1 MINNVTEVNQFDFL
15 TCVYVDTGFI
25 FMSIWVLERGS
36 MNKAVLSN
44 KQAVVAEITDKIK
57 NSDSTVVCEYRG
69 LSVAEVTELR
79 RTLRAEDVEFK
90 VYKNTMFER
99 ACDDCGFA
107 DLKDTLN
114 GPNAFAFSK
123 DATAPARV
131 LAKFA
136 KKHKALVLKKG
147 IVEGKV
153 VDEAT
158 IKELSS
164 LPNRDGMLSMLLSCL
179 QSPVSSFARV
189 VKAVAEA
196 KEAGAPVAETK
207 AEAPAAE
214 AKEEAPAKEAAPA
227 EAAKEEAAPV
237 EAAKE
242 EAEAEAAA

>member
-1 MINNVTEVNQFDFL
+1 MNQA
-15 TCVYVDTGFI
+15 I
-25 FMSIWVLERGS
+25 LES
-36 MNKAVLSN
+36 
-44 KQAVVAEITDKIK
+44 KQAVINEISEKIK

-79 RTLRAEDVEFK
+79 RNLRAEGVELK
-90 VYKNTMFER
+90 VYKNTMVER
-99 ACDDCGFA
+99 AVDACGLA
-107 DLKDTLN
+107 ELKDTLT
-114 GPNAFAFSK
+114 GPNAFAFSQ

-136 KKHKALVLKKG
+136 KKHKCLVLKSG

-158 IKELSS
+158 IKELSL

-196 KEAGAPVAETK
+196 KEAGTPAVAE
-207 AEAPAAE
+207 EAKVEETPAAE
-214 AKEEAPAKEAAPA
+214 T
-227 EAAKEEAAPV
+227 PV
-237 EAAKE
+237 EEVKAE
-242 EAEAEAAA
+242 ETPVAQEAAA

>member
-1 MINNVTEVNQFDFL
+1 MIFNLCLWAQVL
-15 TCVYVDTGFI
+15 
-25 FMSIWVLERGS
+25 FMSIWVLERGN
-36 MNKAVLSN
+36 MNQAVLSS
-44 KQAVVAEITDKIK
+44 KQALVSEITDKIK
-57 NSDSTVVCEYRG
+57 NSQSTVVCEYRG

-79 RTLRAEDVEFK
+79 RNLRAEDVEFK
-90 VYKNTMFER
+90 VYKNTMVER
-99 ACDDCGFA
+99 ACDESGFE
-107 DLKDTLN
+107 DLKTVLN

-136 KKHKALVLKKG
+136 KKHKALILKSG

-158 IKELSS
+158 IAELSK

-196 KEAGAPVAETK
+196 KESA
-207 AEAPAAE
+207 APAAA
-214 AKEEAPAKEAAPA
+214 AKAEEPAAPEAATA
-227 EAAKEEAAPV
+227 EEPKAEEAA
-237 EAAKE
+237 A
-242 EAEAEAAA
+242 